1 MKGVKHMK
9 TVLCI
14 IIALLA
20 LILYTKII
28 SVLSM
33 LEKKKEHIISETKLN
48 NIDVQQES
56 ITLTNAYLALIIEV
70 CRIEVSRHM
79 ASLKAI
85 NLKYDFLK
93 LDDGKLG
100 ALNFNNMIPVT
111 DNNYYLIDMDN
122 PNKLNDIKYYNLL
135 LDQLAWLNEHNLQ
148 VRKKSERLYNLYNN
162 KKLNKTIFNRCC
174 NFKLLEEKC
183 MKYNKELTLV

>member
-1 MKGVKHMK
+1 MNTKLKLV
-9 TVLCI
+9 I
-14 IIALLA
+14 IDSKYCDYLRKFDKRVP
-20 LILYTKII
+20 YNF
-28 SVLSM
+28 S
-33 LEKKKEHIISETKLN
+33 KKENRPFIGVLFE
-48 NIDVQQES
+48 IDT
-56 ITLTNAYLALIIEV
+56 I
-70 CRIEVSRHM
+70 
-79 ASLKAI
+79 
-85 NLKYDFLK
+85 KYFAPLSSPKEKHKIMRNMVDFLK

-100 ALNFNNMIPVT
+100 ALNFNNMILVI
-111 DNNYYLIDMDN
+111 DNNYYLIDTDN

-148 VRKKSERLYNLYNN
+148 VRKKSKRLYNLYNN

>member
-1 MKGVKHMK
+1 MNKNLKLVVIDNKYCDYLRKFDKRVPYNFSNKKNRPFIGV
-9 TVLCI
+9 LF
-14 IIALLA
+14 
-20 LILYTKII
+20 
-28 SVLSM
+28 
-33 LEKKKEHIISETKLN
+33 
-48 NIDVQQES
+48 NIDD
-56 ITLTNAYLALIIEV
+56 I
-70 CRIEVSRHM
+70 
-79 ASLKAI
+79 
-85 NLKYDFLK
+85 KYFAPLSSPKEKHKIMRNMVDFLK

-135 LDQLAWLNEHNLQ
+135 LDQLTWLNEHNLL
-148 VRKKSERLYNLYNN
+148 VRKKSKRLYNLYNN

>member
-1 MKGVKHMK
+1 MNTKLKLV
-9 TVLCI
+9 I
-14 IIALLA
+14 IDSKYCDYLRKFDKRVP
-20 LILYTKII
+20 YNF
-28 SVLSM
+28 S
-33 LEKKKEHIISETKLN
+33 KKENRPFIGVLFE
-48 NIDVQQES
+48 IDT
-56 ITLTNAYLALIIEV
+56 I
-70 CRIEVSRHM
+70 
-79 ASLKAI
+79 
-85 NLKYDFLK
+85 KYFAPLSSPKEKHKIMRNMVDFLK

-148 VRKKSERLYNLYNN
+148 VRKKSKRLYNLYNN